1 MPRYNIIRAQR
12 NAKAIGVVVKP
23 SKLKNKKL
31 DVFSKDGKKLASIGD
46 KNYYDFTI
54 TRDKKRQAA
63 YQARFAKTRNKVG
76 TPSYYADRILW
87 R

>member
-12 NAKAIGVVVKP
+12 NAKKIDVVVKP
-23 SKLKNKKL
+23 STRKGKKV
-31 DVFSKDGKKLASIGD
+31 DVFSKSGEKLASIGD
-46 KNYYDFTI
+46 VNYYDFTV

>member
-12 NAKAIGVVVKP
+12 NAKKIGVVVKP
-23 SKLKNKKL
+23 STRKGKKV

-46 KNYYDFTI
+46 VNYYDFTI

-76 TPSYYADRILW
+76 TPSYYADKILW